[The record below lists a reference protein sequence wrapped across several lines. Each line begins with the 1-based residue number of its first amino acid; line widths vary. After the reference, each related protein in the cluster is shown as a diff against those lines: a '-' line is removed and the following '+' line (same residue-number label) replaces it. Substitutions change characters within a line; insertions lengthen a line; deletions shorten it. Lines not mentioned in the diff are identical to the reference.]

1 MIIDRI
7 NPRVLIWVGVT
18 MLILGFILPLLMVA
32 QVLKSTFFL
41 NFFSWGCSFAGLL
54 LGTLGVVTYARNKR
68 RRQ

>member
-7 NPRVLIWVGVT
+7 NPRVLLWIGVIL
-18 MLILGFILPLLMVA
+18 LILGFVLPLLMVA

-54 LGTLGVVTYARNKR
+54 LGTLGVVTYAREKKR
-68 RRQ
+68 RK